1 MAVLWF
7 LAHAGGW
14 DELLMFGIPIV
25 LAIVAVRMVESRAK
39 AKREAAEGESEE
51 TPVTEPPITEPR
63 EGSP

>member
-1 MAVLWF
+1 MVWF

-39 AKREAAEGESEE
+39 AKRESVEVETEE
-51 TPVTEPPITEPR
+51 TPVTEIPVTEPR

>member
-1 MAVLWF
+1 MPWL

-14 DELLMFGIPIV
+14 DELLMFGIPVV

-39 AKREAAEGESEE
+39 AKRESVEVETEQVTVTE
-51 TPVTEPPITEPR
+51 TPVTEPR